1 MTGEG
6 PPPAEVVRLVGE
18 QRRRD
23 DWSGHR
29 AWSTERGKRMDQK
42 EAGRDPHQQAL
53 LYKAGDH
60 VPGLGAQE
68 LPQLADGDR
77 LLRSRSHAA
86 RSPVSM
92 ADIAAPL

>member
-60 VPGLGAQE
+60 V